1 MFYIRFICAYICKYL
16 PHTGAIQM
24 HTYPCNMFA
33 YMHTSV
39 YLTIHKSAYTTY
51 MHTYAYIW
59 AHKQK

>member
-1 MFYIRFICAYICKYL
+1 
-16 PHTGAIQM
+16 M